1 MTRLRFRTTFALTI
15 GVVLSMLLTACGNG
29 GGESITVYSG
39 RNENLVGPAIQAF
52 EDATGVRVRVKY
64 ASSAAIAATILEEGS
79 KTPADVVFLQDA
91 GALGALEAEQ
101 VLDRLPDRQLDK
113 VDNRFRSQSGVWVG
127 VSGRARTVVY
137 NTAAVDPDRDLPDS
151 ILGFTD
157 PEWKGRI
164 GWAPTNASFQA
175 FVTALRVQLGEEGA
189 RQWLEGIKAND
200 PQVYSKNTPIVAAV
214 AAGEVEVG
222 FVNHYYVHRFLAER
236 GEGFGARNFYYGD
249 GGPGALV
256 NVAGVGVIE
265 VSDNKELALRFIDYL
280 LSFEGQV
287 YFAEETFEFPL
298 VEGVPSPAGV
308 PSLSDLDPPELD
320 LSSLADL
327 RGTLELLR
335 EVGVLP

>member
-189 RQWLEGIKAND
+189 RAWLEGIKAND